1 MLFAALH
8 EFACDVVDGA
18 RSRQRV
24 PIGKCASD
32 ASAMKW
38 TVTRPI
44 RGADG

>member
-18 RSRQRV
+18 RS

-38 TVTRPI
+38 RVTRPI